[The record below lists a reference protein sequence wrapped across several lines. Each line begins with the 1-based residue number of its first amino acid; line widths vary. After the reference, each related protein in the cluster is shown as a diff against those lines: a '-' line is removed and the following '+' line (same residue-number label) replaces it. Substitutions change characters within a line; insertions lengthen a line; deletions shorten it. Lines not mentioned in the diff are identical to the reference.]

1 MKNEVVVLSQ
11 LLTKKHSDYGEDN
24 LKKFGEVGIVIRVN
38 DKIERLKQLTQKD
51 AKVTD
56 EKVSD
61 TWLDIAGYA
70 VQAIIMLENI
80 DNNDWESKLNLVLEI
95 VNKNMI
101 KYSADNNWSTL
112 DKLIHDFLPM
122 TKYIGNAV
130 DSKVIKVLREIIIG
144 KASYDNIQLQ
154 SWYHIANLALLGYK
168 EIVPKSIS

>member
-38 DKIERLKQLTQKD
+38 DKIERLKQLTKSKE

-56 EKVSD
+56 ESISD

-112 DKLIHDFLPM
+112 DRLIHDFLPM

-130 DSKVIKVLREIIIG
+130 DSKVIKVLRKIIT
-144 KASYDNIQLQ
+144 SYDNIQLQ